1 MKSNTAEN
9 IKDSMGEIRSKF
21 RNLVLSLCHKNYKRI
36 QATGSNLDKEDFIA
50 DIEADVWT
58 AVLKKYLN
66 TDGTYSDDIVNK
78 KLIGQITRNSIF
90 DVIKEKND
98 HREQT
103 DTPIDYSKETT
114 GVNKFDSYEKL
125 SESNSAEHLEFGKED
140 FTLLAESLKTLD
152 ILDAKTDD
160 TDRLIMSKL
169 KLGMTYEETADELG
183 ISKKTV
189 QRKMRAIKNR
199 ISAAL
204 NINDV
209 NDSILEE
216 LLD

>member
-9 IKDSMGEIRSKF
+9 IKDSMGKIRSEF
-21 RNLVLSLCHKNYKRI
+21 RNLVLYLCHKNFKRI
-36 QATGSNLDKEDFIA
+36 EATGSNLGKEDFIA

-66 TDGTYSDDIVNK
+66 TDGTYSDDNVNK

-103 DTPIDYSKETT
+103 YTSIDYSKEIT

-125 SESNSAEHLEFGKED
+125 SESDSVDHLEFEKED

-160 TDRLIMSKL
+160 TDRLIMNKL
-169 KLGMTYEETADELG
+169 KLGMTHDEVAVELG
-183 ISKKTV
+183 VSKKTI
-189 QRKMRAIKNR
+189 QRKLRSIENR

-204 NINDV
+204 NEYDINDYV
-209 NDSILEE
+209 LEN